1 MANTIST
8 KAELDQLL
16 QSGRPTLIDFWA
28 TWCGP
33 CKRLG
38 PVVEQLAGEYE
49 GRVNIAKCDV
59 EEGEDL
65 AMEFGITS
73 IPALVYF
80 DAQGQ
85 NTGRQVGLQP
95 KAKIQEELDKLL

>member
-8 KAELDQLL
+8 KAQQDALL

-38 PVVEQLAGEYE
+38 PIVEQLAGEYD
-49 GRVNIAKCDV
+49 GRVNIVKCDV

-80 DAQGQ
+80 NAQGT
-85 NTGRQVGLQP
+85 NIGRQVGLQP
-95 KAKIQEELDKLL
+95 KAKIQEELEKLL

>member
-8 KAELDQLL
+8 KAELDALL

-28 TWCGP
+28 PWCGP

-38 PVVEQLAGEYE
+38 PIVEQLAGEYD
-49 GRVNIAKCDV
+49 GRVNIVKCDV

-80 DAQGQ
+80 NAQGT
-85 NTGRQVGLQP
+85 NIGRQVGLQP

>member
-1 MANTIST
+1 MANNIST
-8 KAELDQLL
+8 MAELDQLK
-16 QSGRPTLIDFWA
+16 QSGRPTLVDFWA

-33 CKRLG
+33 CKRLV
-38 PVVEQLAGEYE
+38 PIVEQLAEEYE
-49 GRVNIAKCDV
+49 GRANIVKCNV

-65 AMEFGITS
+65 AMTFGITS

-80 DAQGQ
+80 NAQGE
-85 NTGRQVGLQP
+85 NVNRQVGLQP